1 MSKLVLE
8 LSEFVSELVEFFVL
22 LSNNVLVVLDGS

>member
-22 LSNNVLVVLDGS
+22 LSNDVLVVLDGS

>member
-1 MSKLVLE
+1 MSKLGLE

>member
-22 LSNNVLVVLDGS
+22 LSNNILVVLDGS

>member
-8 LSEFVSELVEFFVL
+8 LSEFVSEFVEFFVL